1 MPLRIEQ
8 KKAVVEELNSMA
20 SSSVSAAIA
29 EYKGLN
35 VAEITELRTKAR
47 ESGVYLKVV
56 KNSLSKQALTGTDF
70 ECLTQALQGPI
81 IIALSADDLAS
92 PARLFKD
99 FGKDYE
105 HLKTVGLAI
114 DGDAYPSSDL
124 DRIARLPT
132 RDEAYSIIAGLMKAP
147 IEKALRTLNEVPIKL
162 ARLILA
168 IKENQ
173 EEVS

>member
-8 KKAVVEELNSMA
+8 KKAVVQELNSIA

-29 EYKGLN
+29 EYRGLN

-47 ESGVYLKVV
+47 KSGVYLKVV
-56 KNSLSKQALTGTDF
+56 KNSLSKKALADTNF
-70 ECLTQALQGPI
+70 ECLTKALQGPI

-99 FGKDYE
+99 FSKDYE

-114 DGDAYPSSDL
+114 DGDAFPSSEL
-124 DRIARLPT
+124 DRIAKLPT
-132 RDEAYSIIAGLMKAP
+132 RNEAYSTIVCLMKAP
-147 IEKALRTLNEVPIKL
+147 VEKALRTLNEIPVKFT
-162 ARLILA
+162 RLILTV
-168 IKENQ
+168 KENK

>member
-81 IIALSADDLAS
+81 MIALSADDLAS

>member
-8 KKAVVEELNSMA
+8 KKAVVEELHSIA

-29 EYKGLN
+29 EYRGLN
-35 VAEITELRTKAR
+35 VAEITKLRTKAR
-47 ESGVYLKVV
+47 ESEIYLKVV
-56 KNSLSKQALTGTDF
+56 KNSLSKKALADTNF
-70 ECLTQALQGPI
+70 ECLTQTLQGPI

-92 PARLFKD
+92 PAKLFKD
-99 FGKDYE
+99 FSKDNE

-114 DGDAYPSSDL
+114 DGNSFPVSEL

-132 RDEAYSIIAGLMKAP
+132 RDEAYSTIAGLMKAS
-147 IEKALRTLNEVPIKL
+147 IEKALRTLNEIPIKL
-162 ARLILA
+162 TRLTLA

>member
-20 SSSVSAAIA
+20 STSVSAAIA
-29 EYKGLN
+29 EYRGLN
-35 VAEITELRTKAR
+35 VAEITKLRTKAR

-56 KNSLSKQALTGTDF
+56 KNSLSKKALADTNF

-99 FGKDYE
+99 FSKDCE
-105 HLKTVGLAI
+105 QLKTVSLAI
-114 DGDAYPSSDL
+114 DGDVFPSSEL
-124 DRIARLPT
+124 DRIAKLPT
-132 RDEAYSIIAGLMKAP
+132 RNEAYSTIVGLMKAP
-147 IEKALRTLNEVPIKL
+147 IEKALRTLNEIPVKFT
-162 ARLILA
+162 RLILA
-168 IKENQ
+168 VKENQ

>member
-8 KKAVVEELNSMA
+8 KKAVVQELNSIA

-29 EYKGLN
+29 EYRGLN

-81 IIALSADDLAS
+81 MIALSADDLAS

>member
-8 KKAVVEELNSMA
+8 KKAVVEELHSIA

-29 EYKGLN
+29 EYRGLN
-35 VAEITELRTKAR
+35 VAEITKLRTKAR
-47 ESGVYLKVV
+47 ESEIYLKVV
-56 KNSLSKQALTGTDF
+56 KNSLSKKALADTNF

-105 HLKTVGLAI
+105 HLKTVSLAI
-114 DGDAYPSSDL
+114 DGNVFPSSEL
-124 DRIARLPT
+124 NRIAKLPT
-132 RDEAYSIIAGLMKAP
+132 RNEAYSTIVGLMQAP
-147 IEKALRTLNEVPIKL
+147 IEKALRTLNEIPVKFTK
-162 ARLILA
+162 LILA
-168 IKENQ
+168 VKENQ

>member
-81 IIALSADDLAS
+81 MIALSADDLAS

-99 FGKDYE
+99 FGKDCE

>member
-8 KKAVVEELNSMA
+8 KKAVVQELNSIA

-47 ESGVYLKVV
+47 KSGVYLKVV
-56 KNSLSKQALTGTDF
+56 KNSLSKKALAETNF

-81 IIALSADDLAS
+81 IIALSADDIAS

>member
-81 IIALSADDLAS
+81 MIALSADDLAS

-114 DGDAYPSSDL
+114 DGDACPSSDL

>member
-81 IIALSADDLAS
+81 MIALSADDLAS

-147 IEKALRTLNEVPIKL
+147 IEKALRTLNEIPINL
-162 ARLILA
+162 ARLILT

>member
-8 KKAVVEELNSMA
+8 KKAVVEELHSIA

-29 EYKGLN
+29 EYRGLN

>member
-81 IIALSADDLAS
+81 MIALSADDLAS

-147 IEKALRTLNEVPIKL
+147 IEKALRTLNEIPIKL

-168 IKENQ
+168 VKENQ

>member
-29 EYKGLN
+29 EYRGLN

-81 IIALSADDLAS
+81 MIALSADDLAS

>member
-114 DGDAYPSSDL
+114 DGDAFPSSDL

>member
-8 KKAVVEELNSMA
+8 KKAVVQELNSIA

-29 EYKGLN
+29 EYRGLN

-47 ESGVYLKVV
+47 KSGVYLKVV
-56 KNSLSKQALTGTDF
+56 KNSLSKKALADTNF
-70 ECLTQALQGPI
+70 ECLIQALQGPI

-99 FGKDYE
+99 FSKDYE

-114 DGDAYPSSDL
+114 DGDAFPSSEL

-132 RDEAYSIIAGLMKAP
+132 RDEAYSTIVGLMKAP
-147 IEKALRTLNEVPIKL
+147 IEKVLRTLNEIPVKF
-162 ARLILA
+162 ARLILVV
-168 IKENQ
+168 KENK

>member
-8 KKAVVEELNSMA
+8 KKAVVEELNSIA

-29 EYKGLN
+29 EYRGLN

-81 IIALSADDLAS
+81 MIALSADDLAS

>member
-8 KKAVVEELNSMA
+8 KKAVVEELHSIA

-29 EYKGLN
+29 EYRGLN
-35 VAEITELRTKAR
+35 VAEITKLRTKAR
-47 ESGVYLKVV
+47 ESEIYLKVV
-56 KNSLSKQALTGTDF
+56 KNSLSKKALADTNF

-105 HLKTVGLAI
+105 HLKTVGLAV
-114 DGDAYPSSDL
+114 DGDVFPSSEL
-124 DRIARLPT
+124 DRIAKLPT
-132 RDEAYSIIAGLMKAP
+132 RNEAYSTIVGLMKAP
-147 IEKALRTLNEVPIKL
+147 IEKALRTLNEIPVKFT
-162 ARLILA
+162 RLILA
-168 IKENQ
+168 VKENK

>member
-20 SSSVSAAIA
+20 STSVSAAIA
-29 EYKGLN
+29 EYRGLN

-47 ESGVYLKVV
+47 ESGVYLKVI
-56 KNSLSKQALTGTDF
+56 KNSLSKRALTGTSF
-70 ECLTQALQGPI
+70 ECLTQTLQGPI

-92 PARLFKD
+92 PARLFKT

-114 DGDAYPSSDL
+114 DGDAFPASEL

-132 RDEAYSIIAGLMKAP
+132 RDEAYSMIAGLMKAS
-147 IEKALRTLNEVPIKL
+147 IEKALRTLNEIPIKFT
-162 ARLILA
+162 
-168 IKENQ
+168 
-173 EEVS
+173 

>member
-8 KKAVVEELNSMA
+8 KKAVVEELHSIA

-29 EYKGLN
+29 EYRGLN
-35 VAEITELRTKAR
+35 VAEITKLRTKAR
-47 ESGVYLKVV
+47 ESEIYLKVV
-56 KNSLSKQALTGTDF
+56 KNSLSKKALADTNF

-81 IIALSADDLAS
+81 IIALSADDIAS

-114 DGDAYPSSDL
+114 DGDVFPSSEL
-124 DRIARLPT
+124 DRIAKLPT
-132 RDEAYSIIAGLMKAP
+132 RNEAYSTIVGLMKAP
-147 IEKALRTLNEVPIKL
+147 LEKALRTLNEIPVKFT
-162 ARLILA
+162 RLILTV
-168 IKENQ
+168 KENK

>member
-20 SSSVSAAIA
+20 STSVSAAIA
-29 EYKGLN
+29 EYRGLN

-56 KNSLSKQALTGTDF
+56 KNSLSKKALADTNF
-70 ECLTQALQGPI
+70 ECLTQTLQGPI

-99 FGKDYE
+99 FSKDYE

-114 DGDAYPSSDL
+114 DGDVFPSSEL
-124 DRIARLPT
+124 DRIAKLPT
-132 RDEAYSIIAGLMKAP
+132 RNEAYSTIVGLMKAP
-147 IEKALRTLNEVPIKL
+147 IEKALRTLNEIPVKFT
-162 ARLILA
+162 RLILA
-168 IKENQ
+168 VKENQ

>member
-29 EYKGLN
+29 EYRGLN

-56 KNSLSKQALTGTDF
+56 KNSLSKKALTGTDF

-81 IIALSADDLAS
+81 MIALSADDLAS

>member
-8 KKAVVEELNSMA
+8 KKAVVQELNSIA

-29 EYKGLN
+29 EYRGLN

-47 ESGVYLKVV
+47 KSGVYLKVV
-56 KNSLSKQALTGTDF
+56 KNSLSKKALADTNF
-70 ECLTQALQGPI
+70 ECLTKALQGPI

-99 FGKDYE
+99 FSKDYE

-114 DGDAYPSSDL
+114 DGDVFPSSEL
-124 DRIARLPT
+124 DRIAKLPT
-132 RDEAYSIIAGLMKAP
+132 RNEAYSTIVGLMKAP
-147 IEKALRTLNEVPIKL
+147 LEKALRTLNEIPVKFT
-162 ARLILA
+162 RLILTV
-168 IKENQ
+168 KENK

>member
-8 KKAVVEELNSMA
+8 KKAVVEELHSIA

-29 EYKGLN
+29 EYRGLN

-56 KNSLSKQALTGTDF
+56 KNSLSKQALTGTSF

-81 IIALSADDLAS
+81 IIALSADNLAS

-99 FGKDYE
+99 FGKDYK

-114 DGDAYPSSDL
+114 DGDVFPSSEL
-124 DRIARLPT
+124 DRIAKLPT
-132 RDEAYSIIAGLMKAP
+132 RDEAYSTIVGLMKAP
-147 IEKALRTLNEVPIKL
+147 IEKALRTLNEIPVKF

-168 IKENQ
+168 VKESK

>member
-8 KKAVVEELNSMA
+8 KKAVVEELHSIA

-29 EYKGLN
+29 EYRGLN
-35 VAEITELRTKAR
+35 VAEITKLRTKAR
-47 ESGVYLKVV
+47 ESEIYLKVV
-56 KNSLSKQALTGTDF
+56 KNSLSKKALADTNF

-114 DGDAYPSSDL
+114 DGNVFPSSEL
-124 DRIARLPT
+124 DRIAKLPT
-132 RDEAYSIIAGLMKAP
+132 RNEAYSTIVGLMKAP
-147 IEKALRTLNEVPIKL
+147 LEKALRTLNEIPVKFT
-162 ARLILA
+162 RLILTV
-168 IKENQ
+168 KENK

>member
-8 KKAVVEELNSMA
+8 KKAVVEELNSVA
-20 SSSVSAAIA
+20 STSVSAAIA
-29 EYKGLN
+29 EYRGLN

-81 IIALSADDLAS
+81 MIALSADDLAS

>member
-20 SSSVSAAIA
+20 STSVSAAIA
-29 EYKGLN
+29 EYRGLN
-35 VAEITELRTKAR
+35 VAEITKLRTRAR

-81 IIALSADDLAS
+81 MIALSADDLAS

>member
-1 MPLRIEQ
+1 MPLTIEQ
-8 KKAVVEELNSMA
+8 KKVVVEELNSIA
-20 SSSVSAAIA
+20 SLSVSAAIA
-29 EYKGLN
+29 EYRGLN
-35 VAEITELRTKAR
+35 VAEITKLRTRAR

-56 KNSLSKQALTGTDF
+56 KNSLSKKALADTNF

-81 IIALSADDLAS
+81 IIALSADNLAS

>member
-47 ESGVYLKVV
+47 ESEIYLKVV

-81 IIALSADDLAS
+81 MIALSADDLAS